1 MNKRMRI
8 SSCYQD
14 GQLIQGADYF
24 PDMQPSD
31 AIKNEEVDRQ
41 CSWVLY
47 LESECHSKE
56 QIERTGGLN

>member
-1 MNKRMRI
+1 MRI

-14 GQLIQGADYF
+14 GQLIWGADYF
-24 PDMQPSD
+24 LDMQPSD

-47 LESECHSKE
+47 LERVS
-56 QIERTGGLN
+56 QQRTD